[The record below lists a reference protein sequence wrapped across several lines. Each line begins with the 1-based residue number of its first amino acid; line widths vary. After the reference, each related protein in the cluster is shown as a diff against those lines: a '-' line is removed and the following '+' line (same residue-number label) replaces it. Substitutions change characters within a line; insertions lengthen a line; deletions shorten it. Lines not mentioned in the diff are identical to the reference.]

1 MSYTYDSF
9 VDAAMAA
16 FTNIPTTGP
25 NANAAFLA
33 AMPTIIDQAEQK
45 IYADLQ
51 LLATIVRDTSAS
63 TVANTRNFTL
73 PAPSG
78 AAQFTV
84 LQSVNI
90 INGADRIP
98 VLKCSREVMDFIWPS
113 DTGTPGVLP
122 SKWAPLT
129 DTVIMFG
136 PAPSTTYQV
145 ECIGTIRPA
154 ALSESNQ
161 TTYISTE
168 LPGLFFAAAMVAA
181 SGFMRNFGAQA
192 DDPKMA
198 NSWQQQYD
206 ILLPLAQ
213 GEEQKRKFAGFYG
226 SA

>member
-1 MSYTYDSF
+1 MSYTYDTF

-16 FTNIPTTGP
+16 FANIPTTGA
-25 NANAAFLA
+25 NANASFLA

-51 LLATIVRDTSAS
+51 LLVTIVRDTSAS

-73 PAPSG
+73 PAPAG
-78 AAQFTV
+78 ASQFTV
-84 LQSVNI
+84 LHSINI
-90 INGADRIP
+90 INGSARTP
-98 VLKCSREVMDFIWPS
+98 VIKVSREVMDIIYPS
-113 DTGTPGVLP
+113 DVGVVGVVP

-129 DTVIMFG
+129 DTVILFG

-161 TTYISTE
+161 TTYLSTQ
-168 LPGLFFAAAMVAA
+168 LPGLFFAAAMVTTA
-181 SGFMRNFGAQA
+181 GWMRNFGAQA

-206 ILLPLAQ
+206 ILLPLAK
-213 GEEQKRKFAGFYG
+213 GEETARKFAGFYG
-226 SA
+226 GS

>member
-1 MSYTYDSF
+1 MYTYDTF
-9 VDAAMAA
+9 VDAALAA
-16 FTNIPTTGP
+16 FSNIPTTGA
-25 NANAAFLA
+25 NANASFLA

-51 LLATIVRDTSAS
+51 LLATIVTDGTGLTS
-63 TVANTRNFTL
+63 ANTRNFTL
-73 PAPSG
+73 PTPAG
-78 AAQFTV
+78 ASQFTV

-90 INGADRIP
+90 LNGTSRTP
-98 VLKCSREVMDFIWPS
+98 VIKCARELLDFLWP
-113 DTGTPGVLP
+113 DNTGTGAVP

-129 DTVIMFG
+129 DTVIIFG
-136 PAPSTTYQV
+136 PSPTTAYNV

-154 ALSESNQ
+154 PLADDNQ
-161 TTYISTE
+161 TTYLSTQ
-168 LPGLFFAAAMVAA
+168 LPGLFFAAAMVAV

-206 ILLPLAQ
+206 ILLPLAK
-213 GEEQKRKFAGFYG
+213 GEETMRKFASFYG